1 MKGIKLT
8 FTIEYRTQWG
18 EELRLIGSIPE
29 LGNNII
35 TQAIPLQTQDGK
47 KWTGTIE
54 LKESKA
60 QPVNYSYLVFYNNKL
75 TRQEWNE
82 THRCLHLEKCLS
94 TNYIIQDAW
103 RTKPVHN
110 FFYSSAFKE
119 VWLKRN
125 TPYIALNKTHAGIL
139 IKAYAPNLK
148 SNEVL
153 AVAGNQT
160 LLGEWDSSKALLM
173 SDLGFPEWQQMIPI
187 EDITFPLEYKFVV
200 IDKKTNELISWE
212 NNPNRYLTNPHLEN
226 NQTLVISDRYTHF
239 DQPLWKAA
247 GTAVPVFSLRT
258 DNSCGI
264 GEFMDIIPLVNWAK
278 KTQQQLIQL
287 LPINDTS
294 LTFTKEDSYPYR
306 CVSSFALHPIY
317 ISIDELGINET
328 PYSTE
333 YIKDKNKV
341 NHYKF
346 LDYDKVIQLKLKYTK
361 LLFKKQFK
369 ELNKSKSYQDFLI
382 RNNSWLMPYVSYMFL
397 KKQYKTPHT
406 ALWDNFKVY
415 TDSTSEAI
423 KKHFEHAKQEFD
435 YISYL
440 QYHLDKQLKK
450 ASTYANKKGI
460 VLKGDLPIGIG
471 RHSVESWVYPELFY
485 LESQAGAPPDAFA
498 KYGQNWGFPTYNWN
512 EMAKDNYAWWKARL
526 QQMANYFDA
535 YRIDHILGFFR
546 IWSIPYSAIHGLL
559 GQFYPAYP
567 LSKEEIKSKDLQ
579 FNSTLFTS
587 PYISKQIV
595 KDRFVDRFN
604 EIESYFFTSNGEDLL
619 KYKSIYSTQRDL
631 VNHLQIN
638 EHPLMNAKE
647 IEFLL
652 DLYTEV
658 LFLVDNNNP
667 NLYHPRIE
675 GQHTQLFQTLP
686 REQQEA
692 FVQIH
697 TEFFY
702 TRHNE
707 FWQEQALTKLPALIE
722 ATKMLVCGEDL
733 GMIPDSVPWVM
744 NKLDIL
750 SLEVQR
756 MPKKS
761 GIEFEKPTNYPYASV
776 STLSTHDMSTIRGWW
791 DENEEARQ
799 RYYRTILG
807 QETNQSPNQI
817 TEPLAE
823 LIIKQELGGN
833 SLLSI
838 LALQDWLSLSKKWY
852 THTPQ
857 EEQINIPAH
866 SNHYWRYR
874 MPYTIEG
881 LINDSKLNKKISDLI
896 TTNKR
901 DK

>member
-1 MKGIKLT
+1 MKGITLN

-29 LGNNII
+29 LGNNKIA
-35 TQAIPLQTQDGK
+35 QAIPLHTLDGK
-47 KWTGTIE
+47 KWTCTIK
-54 LKESKA
+54 LTESKP
-60 QPVNYSYLVFYNNKL
+60 QPINYTYLVFNNNEL

-82 THRCLHLEKCLS
+82 THRCLNLEKGQS
-94 TNYIIQDAW
+94 TNYIIKDAW

-110 FFYSSAFKE
+110 FFYCSAFKK

-125 TPYIALNKTHAGIL
+125 TPYTTINKTHSGIL
-139 IKAYAPNLK
+139 IKAYAPNIK

-153 AVAGNQT
+153 AISGNQSIVGNWNPST
-160 LLGEWDSSKALLM
+160 SLVM
-173 SDLGFPEWQQMIPI
+173 SDLGFPEWQQMIPL
-187 EDITFPLEYKFVV
+187 EEITFPLEYKFVV
-200 IDKKTNELISWE
+200 LDKTTNELISWE
-212 NNPNRYLTNPHLEN
+212 NNPNRYLTDPKLEK
-226 NQTLVISDRYTHF
+226 NQSLVISDRYTHF
-239 DQPLWKAA
+239 DHPLWKGA

-258 DNSCGI
+258 DTSCGI
-264 GEFMDIIPLVNWAK
+264 GEFLDIIPLVKWAK

-317 ISIDELGINET
+317 INIDELGIKET
-328 PYSTE
+328 EYNNQ
-333 YIKDKNKV
+333 YIKDKNRV
-341 NHYKF
+341 NQYKF
-346 LDYDKVIQLKLKYTK
+346 LDYDEVIRIKLKYTT
-361 LLFKKQFK
+361 LLFKKQFE
-369 ELNKSKSYQDFLI
+369 ELRKSKSYQDFLND
-382 RNNSWLMPYVSYMFL
+382 NNSWLTPYISYMFL
-397 KKQYKTPHT
+397 KKQYKTT
-406 ALWDNFKVY
+406 DTTCWEDFKIY
-415 TDSTSEAI
+415 TDSTSQAI
-423 KKHFEHAKQEFD
+423 QKRFEHAAEEFN
-435 YISYL
+435 YNCYL
-440 QYHLDKQLKK
+440 QYHLDRQLKK
-450 ASTYANKKGI
+450 ASNYANKKGI

-471 RHSVESWVYPELFY
+471 RNSVESWVYPELFY

-512 EMAKDNYAWWKARL
+512 EMAIDNYAWWKARL
-526 QQMANYFDA
+526 QQMAKYFDA

-559 GQFYPAYP
+559 GQFYPAFP
-567 LSKEEIKSKDLQ
+567 LSKKEIENKGLQ

-587 PYISKQIV
+587 PYILKQKV
-595 KDRFVDRFN
+595 KERFKERYN
-604 EIESYFFTSNGEDLL
+604 EIETYFFTSDTDKQL
-619 KYKSIYSTQRDL
+619 KFKAKFSTQRNL
-631 VNHLQIN
+631 VNHLELN
-638 EHPLMNAKE
+638 EHPLMNAEE
-647 IEFLL
+647 IEFVL

-658 LFLVDNNNP
+658 LFLVDINNS

-675 GQHTQLFQTLP
+675 GQNTQVFNTLA
-686 REQQEA
+686 REQQEV
-692 FVQIH
+692 FMQIH

-722 ATKMLVCGEDL
+722 ATDMLVCGEDL

-761 GIEFEKPTNYPYASV
+761 GIEFEKPINYPYASV
-776 STLSTHDMSTIRGWW
+776 STFSTHDMSTIRGWW
-791 DENEEARQ
+791 NENKEARK
-799 RYYRTILG
+799 RYYKDILE
-807 QETNQSPNQI
+807 QDSNQLPNQI
-817 TEPLAE
+817 NEQLAE
-823 LIIKQELGGN
+823 LIVKQELGGN

-838 LALQDWLSLSKKWY
+838 LALQDWLSLSEKWY

-857 EEQINIPAH
+857 EEQINIPAN

-874 MPYTIEG
+874 MPNKIED
-881 LINDSKLNKKISDLI
+881 LIKDNKLNKKISDLI
-896 TTNKR
+896 ITNKR